1 MTVAD
6 LICPIEHGSGDS
18 LPLLVEAA
26 MALATGEPWPTRW
39 TAALRAVAPVL
50 AWSRAVMIGSEA
62 WQVWKGQPPTPL
74 PPRDPV
80 RERAAGCAGSTVL
93 RVPSP
98 EGPVA
103 AVVAPI
109 DDAVTLYLELAGP
122 PPALLESAFLAHF
135 VRLLARHLPS
145 RAEDHEPAGFA
156 GIIGR
161 SAPMQSL
168 FAQMTLLARS
178 EVAVHITGETG
189 TGKER
194 VAKALHAESPR
205 AGRPFVGINASSL
218 SDELFEAELFGHVK
232 GAFTGAFVSREGH
245 VAAAEGGTLFIDE
258 VTDLS
263 ARAQAKLLRF
273 LQEREYRRIG
283 ETAVRRADFRLI
295 TASNAPLEQRVAAG
309 AFRRDLMYRLN
320 VMVLALPP
328 LRERREDVA
337 MLARHF
343 LGAAAARAGVAP
355 PRLSAPLVH
364 EITAY
369 DWPGNVRELE
379 NEMSRLVVLAGQGP
393 VRVEHLS
400 FSGAAPPEGGRLREA
415 RRSFERDYVA
425 RALTRNGGNR
435 ARTASE
441 LGMTRQALLGMIKRL
456 GI

>member
-1 MTVAD
+1 LAD

-26 MALATGEPWPTRW
+26 MALATGEPWPMRW
-39 TAALRAVAPVL
+39 AAAMRAVEPLL
-50 AWSRAVMIGSEA
+50 AWSRAVMIGAES
-62 WQVWKGQPPTPL
+62 WQVRKGCPPTPL
-74 PPRDPV
+74 PPRDPA

-93 RVPSP
+93 RVPTP
-98 EGPVA
+98 DGPQA
-103 AVVAPI
+103 AVVAPV
-109 DDAVTLYLELAGP
+109 DGALTLYLEFAGA

-135 VRLLARHLPS
+135 VRLLARHVPP
-145 RAEDHEPAGFA
+145 RTDDHEPAGFS
-156 GIIGR
+156 GILGR
-161 SAPMQSL
+161 SPAMQSL
-168 FAQMTLLARS
+168 FAQMALLARS
-178 EVAVHITGETG
+178 DVAVHVTGETG

-194 VAKALHAESPR
+194 VAKALHAESSR
-205 AGRPFVGINASSL
+205 AGRPFIAINASSL
-218 SDELFEAELFGHVK
+218 SDELFEAEMFGHVK
-232 GAFTGAFVSREGH
+232 GAFTGAFVTREGH

-273 LQEREYRRIG
+273 LQEREYRRVG
-283 ETAVRRADFRLI
+283 ESTVRRADFRLV

-328 LRERREDVA
+328 LRERGEDIAV
-337 MLARHF
+337 LARHF
-343 LGAAAARAGVAP
+343 LAVAASRAGVP
-355 PRLSAPLVH
+355 TPRLSARLVH

-379 NEMSRLVVLAGQGP
+379 NEMSRLVVLAGQGLA
-393 VRVEHLS
+393 RAEQLS
-400 FSGAAPPEGGRLREA
+400 FSSAPPPEGGRLREA
-415 RRSFERDYVA
+415 RRSFDRDYVS

-441 LGMTRQALLGMIKRL
+441 LGLTRQALLGIIKRL